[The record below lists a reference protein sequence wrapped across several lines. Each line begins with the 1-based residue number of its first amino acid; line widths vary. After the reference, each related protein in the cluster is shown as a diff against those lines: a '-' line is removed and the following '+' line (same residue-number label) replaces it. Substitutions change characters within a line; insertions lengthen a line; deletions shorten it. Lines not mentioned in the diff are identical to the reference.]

1 MIVRYVRDL
10 ESISKDDI
18 ATIDKTSCDKIIE
31 VIGESITLDDVIDLK
46 EGDAFVVET
55 INTLGFNSVKNLEL
69 IKELY
74 NRGVKVD
81 IKNFG
86 VINGERLHY
95 LEVLLDY
102 EKECMVERL
111 RNAKHIAKQNN
122 KNFVDGRPRIYNDDV
137 YDYIIK
143 LLNEGNTYDEIRK
156 LTVVSK
162 ATISRIKKRYEQK
175 NKVKWRLL

>member
-1 MIVRYVRDL
+1 MIFRYVRDL

-18 ATIDKTSCDKIIE
+18 SLIDKTSCDKIVE
-31 VIGESITLDDVIDLK
+31 VIGESIALDDVMDLK
-46 EGDAFVVET
+46 EGDVFVVET

-74 NRGVKVD
+74 SRGIKID

-86 VINGERLHY
+86 LINQERLHY

-122 KNFVDGRPRIYNDDV
+122 ENFVDGRPRVYNDDV

-143 LLNEGNTYDEIRK
+143 LLNEGNTYSEIQK
-156 LTVVSK
+156 LTGVSK
-162 ATISRIKKRYEQK
+162 ATISRIRKRYNEK
-175 NKVKWRLL
+175 NEE